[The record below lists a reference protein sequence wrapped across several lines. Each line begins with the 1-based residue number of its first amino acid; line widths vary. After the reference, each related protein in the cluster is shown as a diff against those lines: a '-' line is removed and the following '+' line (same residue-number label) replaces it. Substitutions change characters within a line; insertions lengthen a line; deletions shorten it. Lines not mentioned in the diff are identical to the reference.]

1 MKPEDVRVSL
11 GAVAPHENLK
21 LASHLEW
28 IADGVRGLA
37 SEFRMVER
45 ALGDDAEL
53 RDYVFRSLRRAE
65 ALAEAIEAVA
75 MAKEAEE

>member
-45 ALGDDAEL
+45 VLESKGEDAEL
-53 RDYVFRSLRRAE
+53 ANFVFRSLRRAE
-65 ALAEAIEAVA
+65 ALAEAIEAV
-75 MAKEAEE
+75 EAGE